1 MLGLKE
7 LNLDDIGMIMAIKLI
22 LIATALIMVGCSV
35 FPSTTTISA
44 TTKATSDAIPTV
56 KVQQHFKWSR

>member
-1 MLGLKE
+1 
-7 LNLDDIGMIMAIKLI
+7 MIIKLI

-44 TTKATSDAIPTV
+44 TTKATSDAVPTV
-56 KVQQHFKWSR
+56 KVQQHFKWGRE